1 MKLGLGS
8 QGGVVDV
15 ADVMLRAHVRN
26 EALTRVATTLA
37 QDFQD
42 LFTRRHPLPPLTLRN
57 GCAISALWVKLER
70 KGVKIRRVNAFWI
83 FAIARNNC
91 GRIFKIRGGEG
102 CKRCTHLRMEAII
115 DITTR
120 GYKGEGKECY

>member
-57 GCAISALWVKLER
+57 GCAISASWVKLER
-70 KGVKIRRVNAFWI
+70 KG
-83 FAIARNNC
+83 
-91 GRIFKIRGGEG
+91 
-102 CKRCTHLRMEAII
+102 
-115 DITTR
+115 
-120 GYKGEGKECY
+120 

>member
-42 LFTRRHPLPPLTLRN
+42 LFTPPPITPYL
-57 GCAISALWVKLER
+57 KER
-70 KGVKIRRVNAFWI
+70 VCNIGLVGQTGAK
-83 FAIARNNC
+83 
-91 GRIFKIRGGEG
+91 
-102 CKRCTHLRMEAII
+102 
-115 DITTR
+115 
-120 GYKGEGKECY
+120 EGKNPPGKRFLDFRNSSK